1 MSASKAP
8 PPLQGL
14 QRGLPGAGGVGAAI
28 GVDAL
33 DGRATGGE
41 TLGGAAIPPDS
52 IYPYGIP
59 PAPEPPPVDIP
70 ASIARNNTA
79 ADNLKQL
86 LFQASP
92 DVVLAFRILYCI
104 EQPQGNY
111 TRDWAINTVRE
122 IAAGMEM
129 ANLFLAALGGKLSH
143 HDRDFI
149 LSRMPRSEKVEMSGE
164 LGLKALIAKIDG
176 KTRGLPAERGGW
188 PDEHVYEAENG

>member
-1 MSASKAP
+1 MSASKP
-8 PPLQGL
+8 PPLPGIPSPGNLHDPFALSHPSSDSASSMENMDGACSGL
-14 QRGLPGAGGVGAAI
+14 
-28 GVDAL
+28 
-33 DGRATGGE
+33 
-41 TLGGAAIPPDS
+41 AIPPDS
-52 IYPYGIP
+52 TYPYNIP
-59 PAPEPPPVDIP
+59 PSPEPPPIDIP
-70 ASIARNNTA
+70 ASITRNTSA

-176 KTRGLPAERGGW
+176 KTRGLPAEKGGW

>member
-8 PPLQGL
+8 S
-14 QRGLPGAGGVGAAI
+14 LPGIPSPGNLHDPFALSHSSLISPSMEGGTAGI
-28 GVDAL
+28 
-33 DGRATGGE
+33 
-41 TLGGAAIPPDS
+41 GAAIPPDS
-52 IYPYGIP
+52 TYPYNIP
-59 PAPEPPPVDIP
+59 PAPESPPVDIP
-70 ASIARNNTA
+70 ACITRNNTA
-79 ADNLKQL
+79 AENLKQL

-176 KTRGLPAERGGW
+176 KTRGLPADGGGW